1 MVLEPIDS
9 QEQRTI
15 LNFSNCTLKRLSSYN
30 SILPDSLKRMI
41 LEEFLPRF
49 YVYKEEGK
57 EIEIDIEL
65 KIGKVKK
72 NQFIGNRKVT
82 ISLNDL
88 PVLKVEEVNASQIRM
103 FEDMVLQ

>member
-1 MVLEPIDS
+1 
-9 QEQRTI
+9 
-15 LNFSNCTLKRLSSYN
+15 
-30 SILPDSLKRMI
+30 MI

-49 YVYKEEGK
+49 YVYIKKKVK

-103 FEDMVLQ
+103 FEDMVLQYSIEKKEASDSIYNYGIMYR

>member
-1 MVLEPIDS
+1 
-9 QEQRTI
+9 
-15 LNFSNCTLKRLSSYN
+15 
-30 SILPDSLKRMI
+30 MI

-103 FEDMVLQ
+103 FEDMVLQYSIEKRKAMWLHL